1 MTKPNIPYREIRE
14 TENRSWSFKL
24 LTHLTESTTDDDT
37 DQAVETLTIL
47 DDHRLM
53 PVLTRIMEDRG
64 AEVHLRSLASEILAG
79 STTWET
85 PHERRHWWAS
95 GDDILMRH
103 VVISA
108 ERSETDLIERIVN
121 DASHPYHADAI
132 EKLGIRFEEPR
143 FQILKIN
150 AMSHSRADVRAAA
163 ARAIL
168 WDQPVAAQTG
178 LLRLAKEDNDLV
190 AQEAL
195 HALAYYE
202 SQLVLQSLFD
212 LAKTGP
218 IQRRELYTKAL
229 GYVRQEFIYALE
241 MAEATGPD
249 AERIFKSWL
258 TPVWDILH
266 FSEDKA
272 AEDAGSETAG
282 SPTTKEAKTRRT
294 LNEIIARFDDAD
306 GLWADRRSF
315 VSTMDLGA
323 WSRNEQLRFI
333 KFVTDHS
340 DWSVRE
346 VCCKA
351 LAELNAGD
359 ALLQLLY
366 DPVFCVRKNA
376 AYYIRETT
384 RDERIATRLWDML
397 VNEHIGSAHAQEVLE
412 SYVVHS
418 VASNLDDQLYELA
431 SRDLRESVR
440 ITAIRALSERES
452 RNQVRAL
459 VSILSSEP
467 LITWSAHRVLLEAC
481 FDLGI
486 AVTQARELCEVDDLS
501 LQGAL
506 AEMLAGQVRL

>member
-1 MTKPNIPYREIRE
+1 M
-14 TENRSWSFKL
+14 
-24 LTHLTESTTDDDT
+24 
-37 DQAVETLTIL
+37 
-47 DDHRLM
+47 
-53 PVLTRIMEDRG
+53 
-64 AEVHLRSLASEILAG
+64 
-79 STTWET
+79 
-85 PHERRHWWAS
+85 
-95 GDDILMRH
+95 
-103 VVISA
+103 
-108 ERSETDLIERIVN
+108 
-121 DASHPYHADAI
+121 
-132 EKLGIRFEEPR
+132 
-143 FQILKIN
+143 
-150 AMSHSRADVRAAA
+150 
-163 ARAIL
+163 
-168 WDQPVAAQTG
+168 
-178 LLRLAKEDNDLV
+178 
-190 AQEAL
+190 
-195 HALAYYE
+195 
-202 SQLVLQSLFD
+202 
-212 LAKTGP
+212 
-218 IQRRELYTKAL
+218 
-229 GYVRQEFIYALE
+229 RQEFIFALE

-258 TPVWDILH
+258 IPVWDILQ
-266 FSEDKA
+266 FSEDNA
-272 AEDAGSETAG
+272 AEDTGSETAV

-323 WSRNEQLRFI
+323 WSRNEQRRFI

-376 AYYIRETT
+376 AYYIRKTT
-384 RDERIATRLWDML
+384 RDERITTRLWDML

-431 SRDLRESVR
+431 SGDLRESVR

-452 RNQVRAL
+452 RNHVRAL
-459 VSILSSEP
+459 VPILSSEP
-467 LITWSAHRVLLEAC
+467 LITWAAHRVLLEAC

-501 LQGAL
+501 LQVAL